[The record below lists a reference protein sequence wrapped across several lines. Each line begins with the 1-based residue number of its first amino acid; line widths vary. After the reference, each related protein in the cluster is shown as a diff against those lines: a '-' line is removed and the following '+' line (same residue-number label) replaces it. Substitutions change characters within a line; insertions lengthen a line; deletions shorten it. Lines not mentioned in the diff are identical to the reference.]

1 MSLNLENLTGEI
13 EEWLEK
19 ADEEENLKF
28 IKQKDS
34 ESGFFKNTVA
44 IELLGYFGSVD
55 RMIAKEVQKFSQKKK
70 KLAGFFSSYFNE
82 MVQLYSDEIL
92 LPITL
97 LHSQIGSQDFIITT
111 GSFAIPDVISYQL
124 AEELYDFY
132 KKHKVSKILLIDG
145 VYNYQ
150 RQIDKKPQVH
160 RISTS
165 ESKIKVINE
174 KKADFTL
181 MGQIAS
187 SFLTYWSHDDNIP
200 IEILVVDAFSEY
212 DPVSS
217 LELLKVL
224 TEEWGIEGDFGEL
237 RRKSQEFIQSYMK
250 SREEIKLERQKD
262 VVDPRFFT

>member
-1 MSLNLENLTGEI
+1 MDLENLTGEI

-34 ESGFFKNTVA
+34 ESGFFSNTIA

-55 RMIAKEVQKFSQKKK
+55 RMIAKEIQKFGQKKK

-82 MVQLYSDEIL
+82 MIQLYFGEIL

-97 LHSQIGSQDFIITT
+97 THSQIGSQHFIITT
-111 GSFAIPDVISYQL
+111 GSFAIPDVISYRL
-124 AEELYDFY
+124 AEELYEFY
-132 KKHKVSKILLIDG
+132 KENKVSKILLIDG

-150 RQIDKKPQVH
+150 RQIEKKPQVH
-160 RISTS
+160 RIFTS
-165 ESKIKVINE
+165 ESKIKVVNA
-174 KKADFTL
+174 KKASFTL

-187 SFLTYWSHDDNIP
+187 SFLTYWSYEGSIP
-200 IEILVVDAFSEY
+200 IEILVIDAFSEY
-212 DPVSS
+212 DPISS

-224 TEEWGIEGDFGEL
+224 TEEWGIEGDFEEL
-237 RRKSQEFIQSYMK
+237 RRKSQEFIQSHMELRK
-250 SREEIKLERQKD
+250 EIKFQRQKE